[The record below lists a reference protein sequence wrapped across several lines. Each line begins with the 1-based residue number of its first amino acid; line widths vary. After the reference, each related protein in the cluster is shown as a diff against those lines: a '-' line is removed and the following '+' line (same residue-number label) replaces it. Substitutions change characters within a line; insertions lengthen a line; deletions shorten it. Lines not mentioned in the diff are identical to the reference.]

1 MMPPEPNFQEL
12 KRALAAHGRAL
23 TRIVNSGTL
32 VTYFEVNHG
41 GKKHWFR
48 DLESVAA
55 HHQTLEAPHAIK

>member
-1 MMPPEPNFQEL
+1 MPPEPDFQKL
-12 KRALAAHGRAL
+12 KRALAAHNRAL

-32 VTYFEVNHG
+32 VTYFEVHHG

-55 HHQTLEAPHAIK
+55 HHQTLEVLHDIK